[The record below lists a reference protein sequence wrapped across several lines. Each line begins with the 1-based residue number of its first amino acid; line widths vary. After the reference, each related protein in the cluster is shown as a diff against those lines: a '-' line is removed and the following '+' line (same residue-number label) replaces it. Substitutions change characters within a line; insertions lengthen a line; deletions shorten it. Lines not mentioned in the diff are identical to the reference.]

1 MNQYGLLKTI
11 RIDASGTFIDDE
23 RMSEVTLAD
32 IKLREPF
39 WTLRFAVD
47 ERAVNVG
54 GLTLYG
60 SEFGNHDQDIVIRAY
75 LNGPNNCKYAVGTSW

>member
-1 MNQYGLLKTI
+1 M
-11 RIDASGTFIDDE
+11 DEE

-32 IKLREPF
+32 IRLGEPF

-47 ERAVNVG
+47 EHAVNAG

-60 SEFGNHDQDIVIRAY
+60 SGFGNHDQDIVIRVH
-75 LNGPNNCKYAVGTSW
+75 LDGDLQPFGMLL

>member
-11 RIDASGTFIDDE
+11 RIDTAGTFIDEE
-23 RMSEVTLAD
+23 RMSDVILAD
-32 IKLREPF
+32 LKLDEPF

-47 ERAVNVG
+47 EHAVHVG

-60 SEFGNHDQDIVIRAY
+60 AGFGNHDQDIIIRVH
-75 LNGPNNCKYAVGTSW
+75 LNDG

>member
-11 RIDASGTFIDDE
+11 RIDESGTFIDGE

-32 IKLREPF
+32 LKLGEPF

-47 ERAVNVG
+47 EHAVNVG

-60 SEFGNHDQDIVIRAY
+60 SGFGNHDQDIIVRAY
-75 LNGPNNCKYAVGTSW
+75 LKDDTKV